1 MATCRRAM
9 CVAWCRKKANEIN
22 ACEPCVWSP
31 QLFPYVIP
39 WEGTMGPFT
48 WFTSFTPRQDDIYPM
63 NRHRLDE
70 ARTLGQYQPR
80 CNHLFRRAPV
90 SACSAHHLDSNGLI
104 TQHYWAHESSITY
117 LVSISYMTSGASSPA
132 CIHRSVHH
140 QHCPR
145 QGRGTRTCQ
154 VDLYGCPD
162 QGNSNDHGPPSDG
175 HLDQSGKPDSD
186 WLVGGPHVSQ
196 VRPYVSHLGA
206 KNSRRGV
213 RFSVFTSETRGQRL

>member
-1 MATCRRAM
+1 MATCRRAVS
-9 CVAWCRKKANEIN
+9 VAWCRKKANEIN
-22 ACEPCVWSP
+22 ACEPCERSP

-39 WEGTMGPFT
+39 WEGTRGSFT

-80 CNHLFRRAPV
+80 CNHLFRLFRRAPV
-90 SACSAHHLDSNGLI
+90 SACSAPHLDSNGLT
-104 TQHYWAHESSITY
+104 TQHSWAHESSTTY
-117 LVSISYMTSGASSPA
+117 LVSISCMESGASTPA

-154 VDLYGCPD
+154 VDLYGRPD
-162 QGNSNDHGPPSDG
+162 QGN
-175 HLDQSGKPDSD
+175 
-186 WLVGGPHVSQ
+186 
-196 VRPYVSHLGA
+196 
-206 KNSRRGV
+206 
-213 RFSVFTSETRGQRL
+213 